1 MRVIIAVPGGF
12 RTENIHT
19 APLTSANHIPEYD
32 ALREEEYEKFKV
44 RWAAAPGDPDKIM
57 ALLVDVVTGEG
68 RAANRTVPLYLL
80 LGKPTYAAANTFH
93 ERLREEMEEW
103 RDLGEDL
110 DYEDVPEA

>member
-32 ALREEEYEKFKV
+32 ALREEEYEKFEL

-68 RAANRTVPLYLL
+68 RAANRKIPLYLL
-80 LGKPTYAAANTFH
+80 LGKPTYAAAKAFH
-93 ERLREEMEEW
+93 ERLDEEMEEW

-110 DYEDVPEA
+110 DYENVQGA